1 MSDDVYY
8 KYGVLL
14 GAVRELQRIAESD
27 RNLSPLG
34 RNREMRKIILGV
46 EVQRLLGEDYNV
58 E

>member
-1 MSDDVYY
+1 MSDDVHY

-27 RNLSPLG
+27 RSLSPLG

-46 EVQRLLGEDYNV
+46 EVQRLLGEDYSV